1 VIECMVSEGIEVWG
15 GVVWC
20 EKVFLKEYAYTK
32 VSGEKMKA
40 MEARHVGIQREREI
54 EGGKR
59 GKGGDSSV
67 QIGVMPLLLTCR
79 GLGNKK

>member
-1 VIECMVSEGIEVWG
+1 MIECMVSEGIEVWG

-59 GKGGDSSV
+59 GKG
-67 QIGVMPLLLTCR
+67 
-79 GLGNKK
+79 LG